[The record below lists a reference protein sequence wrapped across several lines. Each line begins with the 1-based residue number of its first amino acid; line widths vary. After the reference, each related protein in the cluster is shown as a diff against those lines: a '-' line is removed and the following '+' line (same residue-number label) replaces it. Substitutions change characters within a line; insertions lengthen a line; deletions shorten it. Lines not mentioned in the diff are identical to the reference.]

1 MKKVKLL
8 GTAIVLTALFAL
20 SSCTEDAAFTEIVD
34 SVELGEP
41 SFKTGNGDTGDDKPS
56 T

>member
-34 SVELGEP
+34 SIELGEP
-41 SFKTGNGDTGDDKPS
+41 TLENTTGSDGDDKPN